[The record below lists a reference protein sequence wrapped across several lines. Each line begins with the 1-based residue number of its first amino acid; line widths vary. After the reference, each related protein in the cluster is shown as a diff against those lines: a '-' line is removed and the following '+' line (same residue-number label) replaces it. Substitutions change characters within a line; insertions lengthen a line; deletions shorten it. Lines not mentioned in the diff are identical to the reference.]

1 MKKFIFTFMV
11 LIFSVFTMGCERKS
25 VDQLSFQG
33 SSKNWEATINY
44 DKDNKYKVNI
54 KYDGIEKL
62 SIDVKFTV

>member
-33 SSKNWEATINY
+33 SGKNWEATINY

-62 SIDVKFTV
+62 SMDVKFTV

>member
-25 VDQLSFQG
+25 VDKLSFQG
-33 SSKNWEATINY
+33 SSKSWEATINY

-62 SIDVKFTV
+62 PMDVKFTV

>member
-44 DKDNKYKVNI
+44 DRNNKYKVKI
-54 KYDGIEKL
+54 YWTRKTSYGCKIYY
-62 SIDVKFTV
+62 